1 MQQYRCE
8 NTARNF
14 SINTLVGSV
23 RHVLLCTAAL
33 AATNTVFAA
42 PQGGVV
48 AAGAGVISTPDA
60 QTTVINQTTQN
71 MAINWSG
78 FNVGANETVR
88 FIQPNSQSTALN
100 RIFDTNPSAIFGQ
113 ITANGRVVLLN
124 GNGVLFGAGSKLN
137 VGSLV
142 ASTMDISNADFM
154 ANRFNLDSAAGSNGA
169 IINQG
174 VINASSGS
182 VVLLGNS
189 VENNGLIV
197 ANAGTVTLAAGKSA
211 TLDFDGDG
219 LLSVAVDKS
228 VIENATGVANGVLNS
243 GEIHAGEVL
252 LTAKAAQNVFDNA
265 VNNEG
270 LIRAGKIDATGGTIR
285 LLGDTVK
292 VAAGSTLDAS
302 GDNGGGTILVGG
314 DYQGKGS
321 ASNSKLTTVENGAT
335 LNADAKI
342 SGTGGKVIV
351 WSDDVTHFD
360 GAISAKG
367 GAERGNGGL
376 AEVSGKQLLDF
387 GDDSAVQLTAEHGKS
402 GELLLD
408 PANINIVLGNSLSD
422 LNGDGTKGDFIT
434 GDILAGDFPG
444 ATSVI
449 STFKLNNLLQ
459 TTDVVLEATSTINLG
474 SLSPWTLLD
483 FDTHTLTIRA
493 PDVNL
498 YGHVHGDGLLKVIA
512 SHRLYL
518 GVQLHFTELK
528 PISLNGVD
536 GQNST
541 LAGGKD
547 FVITGLNQGTV
558 HLVNGTL
565 EDAGNS
571 NANTAHWYNFAFIEG
586 ISAADAALMS
596 DPTPGNT
603 AYCGICVNAG
613 ATITGANNFTYQ
625 PGGKLTGGIVGLD
638 SQDTV
643 INMNN
648 SVSILKAIEI
658 SDAALSDPSLQV
670 FSTVDSGVKM
680 PCDQSE
686 EEGSCDSV
694 AMAPGFSLP
703 AEEQV
708 LIDNYLGSIL

>member
-1 MQQYRCE
+1 MHSYR
-8 NTARNF
+8 NDTNQSFLA
-14 SINTLVGSV
+14 NTLTGAIRRAVLTLGVLVATGSV
-23 RHVLLCTAAL
+23 L
-33 AATNTVFAA
+33 AA
-42 PQGGVV
+42 PQNAVVV
-48 AAGAGVISTPDA
+48 AGTGSISTPDA
-60 QTTVINQTTQN
+60 NTTVINQNTQN
-71 MAINWSG
+71 MVINWSS
-78 FNVGANETVR
+78 FNVGRNETVQ
-88 FIQPNSQSTALN
+88 FIQPNVTSIALN
-100 RIFDTNPSAIFGQ
+100 RIFDASASQIFGQ
-113 ITANGRVVLLN
+113 VISNGRIVLLN
-124 GNGVLFGAGSKLN
+124 GNGILSGPGSKLN
-137 VGSLV
+137 VGGLV
-142 ASTMDISNADFM
+142 ASTMDMSNTDFM
-154 ANRFNLDSAAGSNGA
+154 ANHFNLNAVSGSNGA

-174 VINASSGS
+174 IINASSGS
-182 VVLLGNS
+182 VALVGNS
-189 VENNGLIV
+189 VENSGLIV
-197 ANAGTVTLAAGKSA
+197 ANAGTVALAAGKSA
-211 TLDFDGDG
+211 TLDFTGDG

-228 VIENATGVANGVLNS
+228 VIENAAGVANGVLNS

-270 LIRAGKIDATGGTIR
+270 VIRAGKIDSTGGTIR

-314 DYQGKGS
+314 DYQGKG
-321 ASNSKLTTVENGAT
+321 AGQNARTTTVENGAT
-335 LNADAKI
+335 LNADARI
-342 SGTGGKVIV
+342 SGNGGKVIV
-351 WSDDVTHFD
+351 WADDVTHFD

-367 GAERGNGGL
+367 GNESGNGGL
-376 AEVSGKQLLDF
+376 AEVSGKQWLDF
-387 GDDSAVQLTAEHGKS
+387 GENSTVTLAATNGKT

-422 LNGDGTKGDFIT
+422 LNGDGTRGDFIT

-444 ATSVI
+444 ATSII

-459 TTDVVLEATSTINLG
+459 TTDVVLEATNSISLG

-498 YGHVHGDGLLKVIA
+498 YGHVHGDGLLNVIA

-528 PISLNGVD
+528 PISLNGVA
-536 GQNST
+536 GQNSI
-541 LAGGKD
+541 LSGGKD
-547 FVITGLNQGTV
+547 FVITGVNQGTV

-571 NANTAHWYNFAFIEG
+571 NANTAHWYDFAFIEG

-603 AYCGICVNAG
+603 AYCAICVAAG

-625 PGGKLTGGIVGLD
+625 PGGKLTGGIIGLD

-643 INMNN
+643 INLNN
-648 SVSILKAIEI
+648 AVSILKAIEI

-670 FSTVDSGVKM
+670 FSTVDTGVKM

-686 EEGSCDSV
+686 EEGNCDSV
-694 AMAPGFSLP
+694 AMSSGFVMP
-703 AEEQV
+703 VVEQGI
-708 LIDNYLGSIL
+708 IDSYLRSGL